1 LVNNN
6 LLLFFHIYFP
16 LIFKREISHVAR
28 GQMQGILATVHRE
41 KLKKQSTVQGMAKAF
56 YLRCYRWF
64 LSKTAV
70 FTTARSSKY
79 AA

>member
-1 LVNNN
+1 
-6 LLLFFHIYFP
+6 
-16 LIFKREISHVAR
+16 
-28 GQMQGILATVHRE
+28 MQGILATVHRE